1 MFSANVIDTFGLN
14 GCDDFKF
21 VQVTFAPRMNDLL
34 LKAIRILMGRGVV
47 AVFSLLFTVYF
58 AYELPKVIFGLIA
71 LHTMSVSFSKVFTDL
86 GLYYCVL
93 RNAPPL
99 LQDGQDK
106 KAVDEFI
113 APGTLIRSSLAVVLT
128 SVYVGSGYLYVD
140 DLQANFQELDIAF
153 ILPFAGFHL
162 LVQNLLYILSPLF
175 LSLERFGTDSFF
187 DSFGVFLEQVAA
199 VICYLLFGIN
209 FYFVGILIGKGL
221 NLLIIML
228 LLRKTL
234 VLFSIKPSIF
244 AKGIAL
250 LREYIAFYV
259 RQFFRLGMKQFDQLM
274 IAVILP
280 IEQLANYELARK
292 GSNWLKHVIKAFGL
306 PLTVKFS
313 KSTDPAERR
322 KYGRTYFLYTLP
334 IPILLACLSPWIMEL
349 MGGEKYADSWYIL
362 CILYTSFAL
371 YTISNFQFSVIAMYA
386 KNTESLWQDVIAGI
400 VGVGSALILILIFRE
415 YGMAWGQL
423 LTYLTLSIAGY
434 RITKKYL
441 DKEPENP
448 PVEPEVIA
456 RDVKQV

>member
-1 MFSANVIDTFGLN
+1 
-14 GCDDFKF
+14 
-21 VQVTFAPRMNDLL
+21 
-34 LKAIRILMGRGVV
+34 MGRGVV
-47 AVFSLLFTVYF
+47 AIFSLLFTVYF

-71 LHTMSVSFSKVFTDL
+71 VHTMSVSFSKVFTDL

-99 LQDGQDK
+99 LQDGQNQ

-113 APGTLIRSSLAVVLT
+113 APGTLVRSFLALVLT
-128 SVYVGSGYLYVD
+128 LLYVGAGYLFSD
-140 DLQANFQELDIAF
+140 ELQANFPELEIGF
-153 ILPFAGFHL
+153 ILPYAGMHL
-162 LVQNLLYILSPLF
+162 LIQNLLYILSPLF

-199 VICYLLFGIN
+199 VIFYLFFGIN
-209 FYFVGILIGKGL
+209 FYFVGIMVGKGL
-221 NLLIIML
+221 NLLIISL
-228 LLRKTL
+228 LLKDTL
-234 VLFSIKPSIF
+234 VLFTFKPAVF
-244 AKGIAL
+244 VKGLEL
-250 LREYIAFYV
+250 LRSYIAFYV

-313 KSTDPAERR
+313 KSTDPAERS
-322 KYGRTYFLYTLP
+322 KYAKTYFLYTIP
-334 IPILLACLSPWIMEL
+334 IPIILAFLSPWIMGL

-386 KNTESLWQDVIAGI
+386 KNTESLWLDVIAGL
-400 VGVGSALILILIFRE
+400 VGLISALILIIIFRE

-434 RITKKYL
+434 RITKKYMNL
-441 DKEPENP
+441 AEETPITSD
-448 PVEPEVIA
+448 
-456 RDVKQV
+456 

>member
-1 MFSANVIDTFGLN
+1 
-14 GCDDFKF
+14 
-21 VQVTFAPRMNDLL
+21 
-34 LKAIRILMGRGVV
+34 MGRGVV

-71 LHTMSVSFSKVFTDL
+71 VHTMSVSFSKVFTDL
-86 GLYYCVL
+86 GLYYCIL

-99 LQDGQDK
+99 LQAGQNQ

-113 APGTLIRSSLAVVLT
+113 APGTLVRSLLALT
-128 SVYVGSGYLYVD
+128 LTAIYVGLGLLYSGE
-140 DLQANFQELDIAF
+140 LQTNFKELNILF
-153 ILPFAGFHL
+153 ILPFAGLHL
-162 LVQNLLYILSPLF
+162 LIQNELYILSPLF

-187 DSFGVFLEQVAA
+187 DSFGVFLEQVFA
-199 VICYLLFGIN
+199 VILYLLFGIN
-209 FYFVGILIGKGL
+209 FYFVGIVIGKGF
-221 NLLIIML
+221 NLIIIMI
-228 LLRKTL
+228 LLRKIL
-234 VLFSIKPSIF
+234 FLFSYKPI
-244 AKGIAL
+244 IL
-250 LREYIAFYV
+250 LRGLRLLRSYIAFYV

-313 KSTDPAERR
+313 KSTDPEERR
-322 KYGRTYFLYTLP
+322 KYARTYFLFTLP

-349 MGGEKYADSWYIL
+349 LGGEKYANSWYIL

-371 YTISNFQFSVIAMYA
+371 YTISNFQFSVIAIYA
-386 KNTESLWQDVIAGI
+386 KNTESLWQDVIAGLI
-400 VGVGSALILILIFRE
+400 GLVSALVLILIFRE

-434 RITKKYL
+434 RITRKYMEAIL
-441 DKEPENP
+441 
-448 PVEPEVIA
+448 PVPEVKPTEISSNA
-456 RDVKQV
+456 N

>member
-1 MFSANVIDTFGLN
+1 
-14 GCDDFKF
+14 
-21 VQVTFAPRMNDLL
+21 
-34 LKAIRILMGRGVV
+34 MGRGVV
-47 AVFSLLFTVYF
+47 AVFSLLFTIFF

-71 LHTMSVSFSKVFTDL
+71 VHTMSVSFSKVFTDL

-99 LQDGQDK
+99 IQK
-106 KAVDEFI
+106 NEIKEAVHSFI
-113 APGTLIRSSLAVVLT
+113 APATLVRTSLALMLT
-128 SVYVGSGYLYVD
+128 AIYVGAGFVYSEE
-140 DLQANFQELDIAF
+140 LQTNFKELDILF
-153 ILPFAGFHL
+153 ILPFAGLHL
-162 LVQNLLYILSPLF
+162 LIQNQLYILSPLF

-209 FYFVGILIGKGL
+209 FYFVGIMIGKGL
-221 NLLIIML
+221 NLLIISI

-234 VLFSIKPSIF
+234 VFFTFRPSDFI
-244 AKGIAL
+244 KGIDL
-250 LREYIAFYV
+250 LRSYIAFYI

-313 KSTDPAERR
+313 KSTDPEERS
-322 KYGRTYFLYTLP
+322 KYAKTYFLYTLP
-334 IPILLACLSPWIMEL
+334 IPIILACLSPWIMEL
-349 MGGEKYADSWYIL
+349 MGGEKYAESWYIL
-362 CILYTSFAL
+362 AILYTSFAL

-386 KNTESLWQDVIAGI
+386 KNTESLWQDIIAGV
-400 VGVGSALILILIFRE
+400 VGLVSALILIIVFRE

-434 RITKKYL
+434 RITKKYMNHEHS
-441 DKEPENP
+441 EPVAAHE
-448 PVEPEVIA
+448 
-456 RDVKQV
+456 